1 MVVNGIKELEE
12 FVNME
17 NCYGHSHGVRAEDGR
32 VEAWWVKYLDNG
44 YGLYFYAHVYYEHD
58 PQGEKLVV
66 NGFTKEEVEREIAKL
81 RKECGRD
88 FECETC
94 DEEACE
100 IAGDLEY
107 LSMLDQYLQY
117 LEENMPVP
125 VVERVEETLE
135 HAGR

>member
-1 MVVNGIKELEE
+1 MRWQGIEELKEFIERDR
-12 FVNME
+12 
-17 NCYGHSHGVRAEDGR
+17 CHGHGYEVRVEDGK
-32 VEAWWVKYLDNG
+32 VVAWWVTYLDNG
-44 YGLYFYAHVYYEHD
+44 QGTYFHVHVYYECC
-58 PQGEKLVV
+58 QKGEKLVV
-66 NGFTKEEVEREIAKL
+66 NGYTTKELGEIFDKL

-88 FECETC
+88 FRCEECN
-94 DEEACE
+94 EEACE